1 MNKTFLLIFYN
12 LKCSRKQIQP
22 QKSLQRNCL
31 WHLGW
36 SKQPPKTPIPPAPHP
51 TLPPEPFT
59 LAVFPN
65 FTDCIAELF
74 IKTVCNKN
82 SYTLQLYKFLQFS
95 PSSWTEATSKGKPQ
109 GKKKKKKKKKKKGRV
124 VKAKKQQPTM
134 ALTKP
139 SLNPLSAPAVTLAF
153 KSKGG
158 CHRMRGQW
166 MEEYKAG
173 RKKGNQMNSEL
184 RQQGSHLFLFKIF
197 FFFYFSNSLDGGIP
211 QRRNKK
217 GV

>member
-95 PSSWTEATSKGKPQ
+95 PSSWTEATSKGKP
-109 GKKKKKKKKKKKGRV
+109 
-124 VKAKKQQPTM
+124 
-134 ALTKP
+134 
-139 SLNPLSAPAVTLAF
+139 
-153 KSKGG
+153 
-158 CHRMRGQW
+158 
-166 MEEYKAG
+166 
-173 RKKGNQMNSEL
+173 
-184 RQQGSHLFLFKIF
+184 
-197 FFFYFSNSLDGGIP
+197 
-211 QRRNKK
+211 
-217 GV
+217 

>member
-1 MNKTFLLIFYN
+1 MKKTITNSGWNDFIIRANHKQQIWPGLKFPSRCWTEQKKINEWKGWQMNKTFLLIFYN

-95 PSSWTEATSKGKPQ
+95 PSSWTEATSKGKP
-109 GKKKKKKKKKKKGRV
+109 
-124 VKAKKQQPTM
+124 
-134 ALTKP
+134 
-139 SLNPLSAPAVTLAF
+139 
-153 KSKGG
+153 
-158 CHRMRGQW
+158 
-166 MEEYKAG
+166 
-173 RKKGNQMNSEL
+173 
-184 RQQGSHLFLFKIF
+184 
-197 FFFYFSNSLDGGIP
+197 
-211 QRRNKK
+211 
-217 GV
+217 